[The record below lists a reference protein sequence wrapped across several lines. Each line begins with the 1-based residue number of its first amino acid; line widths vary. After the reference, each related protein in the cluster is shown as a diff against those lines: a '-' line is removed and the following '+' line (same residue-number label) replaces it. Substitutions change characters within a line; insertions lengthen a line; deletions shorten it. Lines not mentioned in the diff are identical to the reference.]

1 MKTLWDWQSLS
12 ILRSLNKAL
21 ERLATLQDAG
31 VNVPYDNVE
40 YARDELLRILIG
52 DTRAEQ
58 ITEAGLLADA
68 GLPTP
73 GEIVPPSPAVEFSDG
88 VAKESVTA

>member
-12 ILRSLNKAL
+12 ILRNLNKAL

-31 VNVPYDNVE
+31 VDVPYHNVE

-52 DTRAEQ
+52 DARAEQ
-58 ITEAGLLADA
+58 ITETQLLADP
-68 GLPTP
+68 GLPSP
-73 GEIVPPSPAVEFSDG
+73 VENVPTSPAVEFSDG
-88 VAKESVTA
+88 VAKEIVTP